1 MVVIMKREF
10 TPEQLEAAIHTMEE
24 GGVKVMVSKGA
35 ETTILGAEGNAEHID
50 QEKLSL
56 LPGVDR
62 VMRVTE
68 PYKKSNRKYH
78 PEDTVID
85 LGNGSTVGG
94 KKLAVIA
101 GPCSVESEAQIVAV
115 ARAV

>member
-10 TPEQLEAAIHTMEE
+10 TPEQLEAAVHTMEE

-56 LPGVDR
+56 LPGVER

-68 PYKKSNRKYH
+68 PYNAFLLAAITESLACTNLIVGDRKS
-78 PEDTVID
+78 V
-85 LGNGSTVGG
+85 V
-94 KKLAVIA
+94 
-101 GPCSVESEAQIVAV
+101 
-115 ARAV
+115 

>member
-10 TPEQLEAAIHTMEE
+10 TPEQLEAAVHTMEE

-56 LPGVDR
+56 LPGVER
-62 VMRVTE
+62 YGQEELPQV
-68 PYKKSNRKYH
+68 
-78 PEDTVID
+78 
-85 LGNGSTVGG
+85 
-94 KKLAVIA
+94 
-101 GPCSVESEAQIVAV
+101 C
-115 ARAV
+115 

>member
-56 LPGVDR
+56 LPGVAGR
-62 VMRVTE
+62 RGGVR
-68 PYKKSNRKYH
+68 
-78 PEDTVID
+78 
-85 LGNGSTVGG
+85 LGGG
-94 KKLAVIA
+94 RRRNPPP
-101 GPCSVESEAQIVAV
+101 GPDK
-115 ARAV
+115 RH